1 MQTSLWPR
9 RYTVSSQHEHFL
21 LSYVWI
27 PHHRFRLHGTSRGSN
42 ELLVHPYVRGVAD
55 AERLLEFVQAGA
67 ESQES
72 YGEGVTEV
80 HRRDAPHSYLV
91 AALPDGVL
99 QRLRGSNG
107 PGGAGHD
114 QLRRLVVARAE
125 VAADGLYRLVGEAP
139 YARGEVGAWTAEVSL
154 GGFEVNVALAEGTDL
169 AHRHPRVEHEPYD
182 RVVAGVVA
190 GIQGEGEEL
199 VHLIFFQED
208 YLLVE
213 RLVHRFDGVEVYVD
227 VRGGTSPI
235 EEPPYSGVLAVHSE
249 ALAVAFEEIVA
260 KLHNGADAHVLDP
273 ANVPL
278 FEEAGELVEV
288 GHVELGRARACA
300 SVVPKMGCEGFDQVV
315 YPHAHHSNGKSVLLG
330 ILPEGDKYSKSFGL
344 AGLAGNLAVPP
355 GLTNSAGERDGLG
368 EAPHGPGREN
378 RHTARGELPPAR
390 GSTES
395 SPGYLRRRAHIGGH
409 EDHGAEAWPEGR
421 GRADRIEA
429 GRARQGGHTPRAR
442 QRPALDSG
450 LEHVHHRARP
460 RLSADQGA
468 LRLLQTRQ
476 DETR

>member
-213 RLVHRFDGVEVYVD
+213 RLVHRFDGVEVY
-227 VRGGTSPI
+227 
-235 EEPPYSGVLAVHSE
+235 
-249 ALAVAFEEIVA
+249 
-260 KLHNGADAHVLDP
+260 ADAHVLDP

-300 SVVPKMGCEGFDQVV
+300 RVVPKMGCEGFDQVV

-330 ILPEGDKYSKSFGL
+330 ILPEGDRYSKSFGL
-344 AGLAGNLAVPP
+344 AGLAGDLAMPPSVPD
-355 GLTNSAGERDGLG
+355 SAGEGDGLG
-368 EAPHGPGREN
+368 EAPHGRGREH
-378 RHTARGELPPAR
+378 RHTARRELSPAR
-390 GSTES
+390 GSRGS
-395 SPGYLRRRAHIGGH
+395 S
-409 EDHGAEAWPEGR
+409 
-421 GRADRIEA
+421 
-429 GRARQGGHTPRAR
+429 
-442 QRPALDSG
+442 
-450 LEHVHHRARP
+450 
-460 RLSADQGA
+460 
-468 LRLLQTRQ
+468 
-476 DETR
+476 